1 MRMQF
6 KNKLK
11 SSIAA
16 MAVTAAL
23 IVPTA
28 ASAQAAPVVQA
39 AVPSVVVA
47 AVKTPFAV
55 GGAIRATWLS
65 IGGAKSRLGNPT
77 SKEIRGL
84 RNGGAVQ
91 YFKGG
96 SIVWSPKTG
105 AKLSVGGIRGAWLRS
120 GGVNGKLAYP
130 KTNEYSISGGLRQDY
145 QGGYIVW
152 SRKTG
157 KTSVVLPKPPKPVV
171 KPAAAPRVNN
181 SVAGA
186 KSYAKWYLPRAGF
199 SGSSQYNC
207 LVALWNHE
215 SGWNFR
221 AANPYSG
228 AYGIPQSLPGSKM
241 ASHGRDWA
249 TNSQTQIKWGVS
261 YIKGRYGSPCG
272 AYNSFRIKG
281 WY

>member
-1 MRMQF
+1 MQF
-6 KNKLK
+6 TKTLK

-39 AVPSVVVA
+39 AAPSAVTVTA
-47 AVKTPFAV
+47 AKTSYAV
-55 GGAIRATWLS
+55 GGAIRATWL
-65 IGGAKSRLGNPT
+65 ATKSRMGNPT
-77 SKEIRGL
+77 SREIRGL
-84 RNGGAVQ
+84 KNGGAAQ
-91 YFKGG
+91 NFQRGA
-96 SIVWSPKTG
+96 IVWSPKTG
-105 AKLSVGGIRGAWLRS
+105 AKISVGGIRGAWLRA
-120 GGVNGKLAYP
+120 GAQNGKLGYP
-130 KTNEYSISGGLRQDY
+130 KTNEYNIRGGLRQDY
-145 QGGYIVW
+145 QGGSVIW
-152 SRKTG
+152 SRS
-157 KTSVVLPKPPKPVV
+157 TSRTTVQYPAVKKPAV
-171 KPAAAPRVNN
+171 KPAAAPKVNN

-186 KSYAKWYLPRAGF
+186 KAFAKWYLPRVGF
-199 SGSSQYNC
+199 AGSSQYNC
-207 LVALWNHE
+207 LVHLWNHE

-228 AYGIPQSLPGSKM
+228 AYGIPQSLPGGKT
-241 ASHGRDWA
+241 ASHGRDWRM
-249 TNSQTQIKWGVS
+249 NSQTQIKWGVS